1 VRITN
6 DDAEAA
12 YNVLVEGIIVG
23 RVERHKELGRN
34 LVKSFVVSGSDYDG
48 RTRRAKLWA
57 AIVDYDAIG
66 DHERRIIQR
75 HVTRTKTNRHDAAKH
90 LLAAFDAAG
99 IPLPVKRAA

>member
-1 VRITN
+1 M
-6 DDAEAA
+6 
-12 YNVLVEGIIVG
+12 LVEGIIVG

-48 RTRRAKLWA
+48 RTRRAKLWT
-57 AIVDYDAIG
+57 AIVDY
-66 DHERRIIQR
+66 HELDDQGRRLVQH